1 MAFSSL
7 SLGFSP
13 CPNDTFI
20 FYALVHGMVPMKGYT
35 IGIPPLLEDVETLNR
50 WALDGKL
57 DITKLSFHAYGLVQ
71 DQYALLHSGSALG
84 RGCGPLL
91 ICRDNK
97 IGLSDLEGCA
107 VAIPGRIT
115 TAAMLFKLF
124 CPKAAILR
132 PMRFDKII
140 PALVNNE
147 VDAGVIIHE
156 SRFTYAS
163 LGLLLLQDLGE
174 WWERENGCPIP
185 LGGIAVRR
193 SLGPHLYRE
202 LDAAV
207 RQSVRWGFENRNLC
221 MPYIRAHAQEMDETI
236 IDSHINLYVNDFSL
250 FLGREGETAVDRFL
264 LEGYKK
270 GILPH
275 YVSPWEKGCLPSAES
290 SF

>member
-1 MAFSSL
+1 MVLPSL

-20 FYALVHGMVPMKGYT
+20 FYALVHSMVQMKGCT
-35 IGIPPLLEDVETLNR
+35 VGIPPLLEDVETLNR

-97 IGLSDLEGCA
+97 IRRSDLEGCT

-124 CPKAAILR
+124 CPQAAIIR

-140 PALVNNE
+140 PALVNDE
-147 VDAGVIIHE
+147 IDAGVIIHE
-156 SRFTYAS
+156 SRFTYAAH
-163 LGLLLLQDLGE
+163 GLHLLQDLGE
-174 WWERENGCPIP
+174 WWEKESGCPIP

-193 SLGPHLYRE
+193 ALGRQVFLE
-202 LDAAV
+202 LEEAV
-207 RQSVRWGFENRNLC
+207 RQSVQWAFENRELC
-221 MPYIRAHAQEMDETI
+221 MPYIRAHAQEMNDAI
-236 IDSHINLYVNDFSL
+236 IGSHIDLYVNDFSIE
-250 FLGREGETAVDRFL
+250 LGREGEMAVDRFL
-264 LEGYKK
+264 LEGYEK
-270 GILPH
+270 GILPN
-275 YVSPWEKGCLPSAES
+275 YASPWAKGNLPSTES